1 MKKIVL
7 SLTLFLVTTFAIAQS
22 PVTPD
27 QKADET
33 VNKLKTE
40 VALTREQVPKV
51 KEITVE
57 RITKVTAANKKNGAD
72 KQRLQFDNKRIFEEW
87 ETKLKAIL
95 TEDQYAKYVQSKSK
109 K

>member
-1 MKKIVL
+1 MKKLFL
-7 SLTLFLVTTFAIAQS
+7 SLTLFLFTTLAIAQS
-22 PVTPD
+22 PMTPD

-40 VALTREQVPKV
+40 IALTDEQIPKV

-72 KQRLQFDNKRIFEEW
+72 KQKLQFDNKRIFGEW
-87 ETKLKAIL
+87 ETKLKGIL
-95 TEDQYAKYVQSKSK
+95 TEEQYAKYVQSKNK

>member
-7 SLTLFLVTTFAIAQS
+7 SLTLFLVTTLAIAQS

-40 VALTREQVPKV
+40 VALTEEQVPKV

-87 ETKLKAIL
+87 EAKLKAML